1 MSDQVKLED
10 VDLETMKAD
19 AEKLRKSN
27 EDKSV
32 ALSQATGRIIDPG
45 VEAAIKIE
53 VFIDTFLDDNA
64 KIAFAYNFQLCMRKE
79 LDMALQ
85 ELRKAQLLT
94 PANKLHMP
102 R

>member
-1 MSDQVKLED
+1 MTEQVKLED

-27 EDKSV
+27 EGKAI
-32 ALSQATGRIIDPG
+32 ALRQATGNVVDPG
-45 VEAAIKIE
+45 LLAAIKIE

-64 KIAFAYNFQLCMRKE
+64 KVVFAHNFQLRMRQE
-79 LDMALQ
+79 FDEALK

-94 PANKLHMP
+94 PESKLHIA